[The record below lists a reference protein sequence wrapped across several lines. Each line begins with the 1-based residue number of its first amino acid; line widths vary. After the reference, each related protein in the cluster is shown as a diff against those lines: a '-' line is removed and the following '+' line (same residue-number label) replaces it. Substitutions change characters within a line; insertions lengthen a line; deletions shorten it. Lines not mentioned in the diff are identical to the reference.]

1 MVLTKLSNALP
12 IRSWLLNANRKKLR
26 QLLTKPLR
34 LQLRLLRLLRQRDL
48 HKKPQPLKL
57 NKPRS
62 PSLLKWKKKRACQ
75 KVLLQLMDKKS
86 PRVLPPKLTVRVKVK
101 QPSKKVTV
109 VVVEA
114 VEVDVAAA
122 MAEIGKAVVTGTTRN
137 VVNG

>member
-1 MVLTKLSNALP
+1 MLTKSNSVLL
-12 IRSWLLNANRKKLR
+12 IRKWLLNANRKKLR
-26 QLLTKPLR
+26 QLLTKL
-34 LQLRLLRLLRQRDL
+34 LKKQLRLLRLLRKRDK
-48 HKKPQPLKL
+48 HKKPQLLKL

-62 PSLLKWKKKRACQ
+62 PSLLKRKKKRACQ

-86 PRVLPPKLTVRVKVK
+86 PRVLPPKLMVRVKVK
-101 QPSKKVTV
+101 QPSKKVSV

-114 VEVDVAAA
+114 VVADVAAA